1 MADYDEIQHHTR
13 NAVLGILYE
22 CYRLF
27 DSVETDEQAERVYRV
42 IEQCRRI
49 FGALDNE

>member
-13 NAVLGILYE
+13 NALLAILYE

-27 DSVETDEQAERVYRV
+27 DVVATDEQAERIYRC

-49 FGALDNE
+49 FGALDDE